1 MFGVDDL
8 YEKIVDVTLEGKI
21 SCQYGTF
28 DKVPNK
34 MHESSPYVYLH
45 CDVLYK
51 QGCTIIIFSLMSH
64 WVEQHEDIL
73 KLGSY
78 IWLENFEIFE
88 IFSKLAK
95 IFKKGDMFFV
105 SFIYY

>member
-1 MFGVDDL
+1 MLFGVDDL
-8 YEKIVDVTLEGKI
+8 YGKIVDVTLERKI
-21 SCQYGTF
+21 LCQYGAF

-51 QGCTIIIFSLMSH
+51 QRYTIIIFGLMSH
-64 WVEQHEDIL
+64 LVEQHEEIL

-78 IWLENFEIFE
+78 I
-88 IFSKLAK
+88 
-95 IFKKGDMFFV
+95 
-105 SFIYY
+105 

>member
-1 MFGVDDL
+1 MLFGVDDL
-8 YEKIVDVTLEGKI
+8 YGNIVDVTLERKI
-21 SCQYGTF
+21 LCQCGTF

-51 QGCTIIIFSLMSH
+51 QGYTVIIFNLMSH
-64 WVEQHEDIL
+64 LVERHEENL

-78 IWLENFEIFE
+78 I
-88 IFSKLAK
+88 
-95 IFKKGDMFFV
+95 
-105 SFIYY
+105 